1 MTILQTLISGLL
13 LGGIYS
19 LISMGLNLILG
30 VVRIVNFAHG
40 EFLMIAMY
48 LSFVFY
54 STMGL
59 DPYVSGILVIA
70 CLFILGLITQR
81 FLIQPILDTPD
92 TTKIFVTLGL
102 SIALQ
107 NLALMTMGANHMSVR
122 TSYQSSVISIGELAI
137 SIPRLI
143 SFIVA
148 ISVAALLYLFLQKT
162 MVGKAVRAVSMQ
174 RQAAHLMGINV
185 KKIYLLAF
193 GIGIGLVGLAGSM
206 LTPIYS
212 VYPTLGTSFVLIAFV
227 VVVLGGMGSM
237 FGAFFGGLI
246 IGLVEALS
254 GVLLETGLK
263 EAVYFAIFILVL
275 LFRPSGIFGLGKGAE
290 EVG

>member
-1 MTILQTLISGLL
+1 
-13 LGGIYS
+13 
-19 LISMGLNLILG
+19 
-30 VVRIVNFAHG
+30 
-40 EFLMIAMY
+40 
-48 LSFVFY
+48 
-54 STMGL
+54 
-59 DPYVSGILVIA
+59 
-70 CLFILGLITQR
+70 
-81 FLIQPILDTPD
+81 
-92 TTKIFVTLGL
+92 
-102 SIALQ
+102 
-107 NLALMTMGANHMSVR
+107 
-122 TSYQSSVISIGELAI
+122 
-137 SIPRLI
+137 
-143 SFIVA
+143 
-148 ISVAALLYLFLQKT
+148 
-162 MVGKAVRAVSMQ
+162 
-174 RQAAHLMGINV
+174 
-185 KKIYLLAF
+185 
-193 GIGIGLVGLAGSM
+193 M